1 MGITNVISLLGGLA
15 LFLYGVTLMGDGLNK
30 VAGNKLQV
38 VLYRMTSNPLK
49 GILMGAGVTALVQ
62 SSTAVSVMAIGFVN
76 SGLMEF
82 VQAVSIILGAI
93 AGTSITGWIVSLSS
107 LGAGGGWTQL
117 LSASVITGVIA
128 TIGIIL
134 VKFSKKQTHNQVGA
148 ILLGFAI
155 LMFGMTAMSD
165 AVIPLK
171 EDPGFINLLTKFSN
185 PILGILVGIVF
196 TAIIQSSAAAVGILQ
211 ALSMTG
217 TLSFSETFPI
227 ILGIAVGGALPVLIS
242 ALGASL
248 NARRTALVH
257 LVIDV
262 IGAVFC
268 GVVFYIANAI
278 HPFSF
283 MEHIMSPVSVAAL
296 NTIFRIV
303 VVVVLTP
310 AIGLLEKIVK
320 TMIKDEPEEEE
331 AADWVLLEDRFI
343 QHPTL
348 AIEQCRIVLNS
359 MAEHAQHNLTDALL
373 LLWHYSDSGF
383 KRVEEEEDL
392 VDHYED
398 KLGSYIIKV
407 TSSELTQRQN
417 EDVYQFLHAI
427 TDLERIS
434 DHALNIAESAQEIH
448 EKGIV
453 IEDEVRNELKVLEAA
468 LSEVVRLA
476 VRALRENDHEAA
488 HRVEP
493 LEELIDTLTA
503 DMKHRQVDRLQ
514 RGIYTR
520 QNSFVFNDLIGDI
533 ERVSD
538 HCSNIAVAMIELEH
552 ESFDT
557 HQYIESLM
565 SQKNDE
571 FERYFEE
578 YREKY
583 HFEEAT
589 L

>member
-1 MGITNVISLLGGLA
+1 MGITNIISILGGLA

-49 GILMGAGVTALVQ
+49 GILLGAGVTALVQ

-82 VQAVSIILGAI
+82 AQAVSIILGAI
-93 AGTSITGWIVSLSS
+93 AGTSVTGWIVSLSS

-117 LSASVITGVIA
+117 LSAAFITGVIA

-148 ILLGFAI
+148 ILMGFAI
-155 LMFGMTAMSD
+155 LMFGMTAMSN

-171 EDPGFINLLTKFSN
+171 EDPAFISLLTKFSN

-217 TLSFSETFPI
+217 TLSFAETFPI

-262 IGAVFC
+262 VGAVFC
-268 GVVFYIANAI
+268 GVVFYLVNAF

-303 VVVVLTP
+303 VVIVLAP
-310 AIGLLEKIVK
+310 GIRILEKVVK
-320 TMIKDEPEEEE
+320 SIMKDEPEDE
-331 AADWVLLEDRFI
+331 AEADWVLLEDRFI
-343 QHPTL
+343 QHPGL

-359 MAEHAQHNLTDALL
+359 MAEHAQHNLSDALF
-373 LLWHYSDSGF
+373 LLWHYTDAGF

-398 KLGSYIIKV
+398 NLGSYIIKI
-407 TSSELTQRQN
+407 TSSELTQKQN
-417 EDVYQFLHAI
+417 EDIYQFLHAI

-448 EKGIV
+448 TKGIQ
-453 IEDEVRNELKVLEAA
+453 IEEEVKNELKVLESA

-514 RGIYTR
+514 RGVYSR

-565 SQKNDE
+565 SQKDEE

-578 YREKY
+578 YKGKY